1 MPDADVAVTQYV
13 LRNGQ
18 ARRLRD
24 VELEERDVQGRGSNI
39 LEVSLARNRWRT
51 TLRPCIASISL
62 GD

>member
-39 LEVSLARNRWRT
+39 LEVSLARNR
-51 TLRPCIASISL
+51 
-62 GD
+62 